1 MKKFLAFLVT
11 FHFIS
16 NLFPLPVF
24 TQVQSSMNSSYEV
37 YTVKAIT
44 NDRILPSTY
53 PINGSQDGLISF
65 KACRG
70 EYESASFA
78 VYTPQQL
85 QQLQVTVGDLM
96 STTQQVIPASAV
108 DIRVVK
114 CWFQSG
120 TISIFE
126 TDKCV
131 LVPELLLKDDKLL
144 KVDVAGE
151 KQYLR
156 TIDSSGVA
164 RYDQINVTTTQET
177 AWLAQNSRPQD
188 AKNLQPVDI
197 DAGMGKQF
205 WVTVHVPENA
215 APGQYAGKITL
226 TPANAPAT
234 ELTLNLQV
242 LPFVLEKPKLRY
254 SMFYRGCYSPT
265 LNGSTPS
272 STPID
277 TNYKSPQQY
286 LAEMQD
292 LKAHGID
299 YPTTYERN
307 MPYLQ
312 QQLSIRTQ
320 VGLPA
325 GILYHVGITDQDYR
339 TSTGWNIAG
348 WQQTISNCQNNIKA
362 FGYNEL
368 YVYGIDNTNDTM
380 LASERP
386 IWDAARQ
393 LGAKIFVA
401 CYASAFS
408 INPPDLPIVSCWPNN
423 MNYGNLEMTANFHS
437 IGLPVFGRSS
447 PPSGTIEPET
457 HRRSYGLYQWKQ
469 NYNGAMNYAYQ
480 ASYGSFCWNNFQAPG
495 SRNNMYT
502 YPTIDG
508 VVSTLGWEAFREG
521 VDDVRYLTTL
531 LKAIQNADSTKADI
545 AAQAQAWIAALNP
558 AGDLEAL
565 RAQMIDWIL
574 QLQPAQQTSQST
586 STGTS
591 SPGTTSTTG
600 AYAIS
605 PTTKSFSAIGGSGT
619 IKVTGTSVS
628 PWTASSSVPWI
639 TIDSPLSPVI
649 GNGQARYNV
658 RANPTGVNRQGAITI
673 AGQQVVVN
681 QRRK

>member
-1 MKKFLAFLVT
+1 
-11 FHFIS
+11 
-16 NLFPLPVF
+16 
-24 TQVQSSMNSSYEV
+24 
-37 YTVKAIT
+37 
-44 NDRILPSTY
+44 
-53 PINGSQDGLISF
+53 
-65 KACRG
+65 
-70 EYESASFA
+70 
-78 VYTPQQL
+78 
-85 QQLQVTVGDLM
+85 
-96 STTQQVIPASAV
+96 
-108 DIRVVK
+108 
-114 CWFQSG
+114 
-120 TISIFE
+120 
-126 TDKCV
+126 
-131 LVPELLLKDDKLL
+131 
-144 KVDVAGE
+144 
-151 KQYLR
+151 
-156 TIDSSGVA
+156 
-164 RYDQINVTTTQET
+164 
-177 AWLAQNSRPQD
+177 
-188 AKNLQPVDI
+188 
-197 DAGMGKQF
+197 
-205 WVTVHVPENA
+205 
-215 APGQYAGKITL
+215 
-226 TPANAPAT
+226 
-234 ELTLNLQV
+234 
-242 LPFVLEKPKLRY
+242 
-254 SMFYRGCYSPT
+254 
-265 LNGSTPS
+265 
-272 STPID
+272 
-277 TNYKSPQQY
+277 
-286 LAEMQD
+286 
-292 LKAHGID
+292 
-299 YPTTYERN
+299 
-307 MPYLQ
+307 
-312 QQLSIRTQ
+312 
-320 VGLPA
+320 
-325 GILYHVGITDQDYR
+325 
-339 TSTGWNIAG
+339 
-348 WQQTISNCQNNIKA
+348 
-362 FGYNEL
+362 
-368 YVYGIDNTNDTM
+368 
-380 LASERP
+380 
-386 IWDAARQ
+386 
-393 LGAKIFVA
+393 
-401 CYASAFS
+401 
-408 INPPDLPIVSCWPNN
+408 
-423 MNYGNLEMTANFHS
+423 MTANFHS

-605 PTTKSFSAIGGSGT
+605 PTTKAFSAIGGSGT